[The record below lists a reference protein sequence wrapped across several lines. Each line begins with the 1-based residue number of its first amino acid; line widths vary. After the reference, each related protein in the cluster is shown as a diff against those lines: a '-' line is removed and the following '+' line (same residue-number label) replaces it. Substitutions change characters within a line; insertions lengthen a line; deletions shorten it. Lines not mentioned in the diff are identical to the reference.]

1 MTTTYTTTTTG
12 RAGFPLRTFFVPFPF
27 VCFTLAL
34 ITDIAY
40 WQTSFLMWHNFSA
53 WLLFAGLVFGG
64 IGLVAGAV
72 DMFRRS
78 TRILGPGWLAAIGYI
93 LMLLLAVVNSFVHAG
108 DGWTA
113 IVPNGLVLSAL
124 TVALAVLTVIF
135 AARRRSRVIWS
146 IER

>member
-93 LMLLLAVVNSFVHAG
+93 LMLLLAFVNSFVHAG

>member
-64 IGLVAGAV
+64 IGLVAGAI

-78 TRILGPGWLAAIGYI
+78 TRILGPGWIAAIGYI
-93 LMLLLAVVNSFVHAG
+93 LMLVLAVVNSFVHAG

-146 IER
+146 VER

>member
-34 ITDIAY
+34 MTDIAY
-40 WQTSFLMWHNFSA
+40 WQTSFLTWHNFSA

-64 IGLVAGAV
+64 IGLVAGAI
-72 DMFRRS
+72 DMLRRS
-78 TRILGPGWLAAIGYI
+78 TRILGPGWAAAIGYI
-93 LMLLLAVVNSFVHAG
+93 VMLLLAFVNSFVHAG

-113 IVPNGLVLSAL
+113 VVPNGILLSAL
-124 TVALAVLTVIF
+124 TVALAVLTMIF

-146 IER
+146 VER